1 MRKIFLG
8 LILMACLAVVAQETK
23 VSIYGFVRN
32 DFFYNSRVNVDAFD
46 GIFNILPRPIE
57 LVDGKDKNEQSQA
70 EMLSIISRFGLNIS
84 GPELFGAKSSAKIET
99 DFAGTGSTYFLMR
112 IRQAYTQFNWE
123 KSELVIGQAWHP
135 MSWNV
140 VPTVAAVNLGAPFQ
154 PFSRTP
160 QLRYKQMLGTDF
172 SLTAAALYQMQF
184 ASQGPLGSSNI
195 YQKHSLLPSMFLGF
209 EHKNKHWLNGVGLD
223 HKTIVPKINKLS
235 STSFVAYSQYQTKDF
250 VAKAKA
256 VYGQNLSDLIML
268 GGYGLSNEGENTY
281 TNFNTFSTWA
291 NVMFGTKFQYGVFAG
306 YMQNLGTSNEL
317 KANSTGNYTAYG
329 YGFFNDSQSLVDRM
343 VRIVPTCTYTI
354 KNFKIG
360 LEYDLTIATYGRLQ
374 KDGRVADPY
383 NVNNHRIAAF
393 TAYSF

>member
-1 MRKIFLG
+1 MKKIFLG
-8 LILMACLAVVAQETK
+8 FFLSTFLIVSAQETK

-32 DFFYNSRVNVDAFD
+32 DFFYNSRVNVEAFD

-57 LVDGKDKNEQSQA
+57 LVDGKDKNEQPQA
-70 EMLSIISRFGLNIS
+70 EMLSIISRFGLNIT
-84 GPELFGAKSSAKIET
+84 GPELFGAKSSAKIES

-112 IRQAYTQFNWE
+112 IRQAYTQLNWE

-160 QLRYKQMLGTDF
+160 QLRYKQMLGKEF
-172 SLTAAALYQMQF
+172 SVTAAALYQMQYM
-184 ASQGPLGSSNI
+184 SQGPSGSTNA

-209 EHKNKHWLNGVGLD
+209 EHKNKHWLSGIGLD
-223 HKTIVPKINKLS
+223 HKTIIPKENKLQ
-235 STSFVAYSQYQTKDF
+235 STSLVGYSQYQNKTF
-250 VAKAKA
+250 VARAKA
-256 VYGQNLSDLIML
+256 VYGQNLSDLLML

-291 NVMFGTKFQYGVFAG
+291 NIMFGNKFQYGIFAG
-306 YMQNLGTSNEL
+306 YMRNLGTNKEL
-317 KANSTGNYTAYG
+317 KANILGNYTAYG
-329 YGFFNDSQSLVDRM
+329 FGYFDNSQSLVDKM

-360 LEYDLTIATYGRLQ
+360 LEYDLTVATYGRLQ
-374 KDGRVADPY
+374 KDGRVANPY
-383 NVNNHRIAAF
+383 NVNNHRIAAY
-393 TAYSF
+393 TAFSF